1 MMTLLITMGAL
12 LFVVLGVGGWAVGLY
27 NALIALR
34 YQADQTWSN
43 IDVLLKQRRDE
54 LTKAIDTVKGMKNFE
69 QETLRQVT
77 EARGRAAS
85 ATGPIGSVAAAAA
98 EGAAI
103 RGFFAVAEA
112 YPELKSDQGF
122 LKLQANISS
131 LEGQIADRREFY
143 NDAVNTFNTRIAQFP
158 DSVFAGLLGYTR
170 REYFRV
176 AEADKEDVKVQF

>member
-1 MMTLLITMGAL
+1 MVVALVVTGIL
-12 LFVVLGVGGWAVGLY
+12 LFVALGFGGWAVGLY

-34 YQADQTWSN
+34 NQVDQTWAN

-54 LTKAIDTVKGMKNFE
+54 LTKAIETVKGMKNFE

-77 EARGRAAS
+77 EARGRASS
-85 ATGPIGSVAAAAA
+85 ATGSTDNVSAAVA

-122 LKLQANISS
+122 LQLQANISS
-131 LEGQIADRREFY
+131 LEGQISDRREVY
-143 NDAVNTFNTRIAQFP
+143 NDSVNTFNTRIAQFP
-158 DSVFAGLLGYTR
+158 DSVFAGFLGYAR

-176 AEADKEDVKVQF
+176 ADVDKEDVKVQF

>member
-1 MMTLLITMGAL
+1 MMPLLVAAGVL
-12 LFVVLGVGGWAVGLY
+12 LFVALGIGGWAVGLY

-34 YQADQTWSN
+34 YQVDQTWAN

-54 LTKAIDTVKGMKNFE
+54 LTKAIDTVKGLKNFE

-77 EARGRAAS
+77 EARGRAS
-85 ATGPIGSVAAAAA
+85 ATLGAGNVAAASA
-98 EGAAI
+98 ESAAI

-131 LEGQIADRREFY
+131 LEGQIADRREVY

-158 DSVFAGLLGYTR
+158 DSVFASLLGYAR